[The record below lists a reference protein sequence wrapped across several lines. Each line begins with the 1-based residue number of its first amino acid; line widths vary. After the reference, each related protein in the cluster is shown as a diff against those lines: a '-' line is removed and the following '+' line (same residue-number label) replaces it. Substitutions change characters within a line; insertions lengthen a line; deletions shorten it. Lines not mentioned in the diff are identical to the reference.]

1 MKSTTLALSYLAIV
15 TALTGCNSSSEK
27 NTDKDVT
34 HKPAAKNVFIS
45 ECSTTVT
52 GMTPL
57 QFEVQGKTAIIDGVS
72 CDGSTSAFNNMLSK
86 NPSVNQLYLRDIS
99 GSIDDDANLK
109 LGRLIRSKKMKTVVD
124 SNSHV
129 TSGGVDLYLAGASRS
144 WSAGAKLGVH
154 SWSDGVKDGREYP
167 SSHSSHDIFTS
178 YYQDMGINSD
188 FYWFTL
194 NSAKSSSM
202 HYLTLD
208 EIVKYEIVT
217 EESSFLGITTV
228 PKELAKTY
236 SLQLGFDRYTEVKTP
251 NGKRI
256 PILAQDELTD
266 EQIIRARNVLSHY
279 LTNFDGSEYG
289 DNKSE
294 IANKMAENNAKLL
307 LLNGKDDGSNPAAK
321 LDGQPLYKEEIQVEG
336 GSWYIEQNYEHRDA
350 TFEEILHLVHDY
362 GIGVDQNEKFLGA
375 LPGYQ
380 AELRSAQVN
389 ALTGKIWGLGEDN
402 QAWIQELTKENSLS
416 QEYYAAVVDSYYG
429 LWGAWGQKEIASVSI
444 EGSADVADTETST
457 LTDLLDATELAL
469 LEERRKHL
477 EEKFK
482 GGMWGIYTAKTRAE
496 MSTLDPLGLKAV
508 QKLLHPYLTYNAR
521 VSKSFEGTF
530 SLKFDTKLPYTH
542 HSQYLKNITLT
553 GSNNVNVIVNKLG
566 NKIVGN
572 KGKNTVIFSGDESNY
587 TITKLRDGKYSI
599 SDNRDNGDGVVL
611 LENIEKIKFSSSER
625 DL

>member
-86 NPSVNQLYLRDIS
+86 NPSVNRLYLRDIS

-236 SLQLGFDRYTEVKTP
+236 SLQLGFDRYTEVKTQ

-307 LLNGKDDGSNPAAK
+307 LLNGKDDGSNPAVK

-336 GSWYIEQNYEHRDA
+336 GSWYIEQNYDHRDA

-362 GIGVDQNEKFLGA
+362 GIGVDQNEKFMGA

-444 EGSADVADTETST
+444 EGSTDVADTETST

-521 VSKSFEGTF
+521 ISKSFEGTF
-530 SLKFDTKLPYTH
+530 SLKFDTK
-542 HSQYLKNITLT
+542 
-553 GSNNVNVIVNKLG
+553 
-566 NKIVGN
+566 
-572 KGKNTVIFSGDESNY
+572 F
-587 TITKLRDGKYSI
+587 
-599 SDNRDNGDGVVL
+599 
-611 LENIEKIKFSSSER
+611 
-625 DL
+625 